1 MSKKIIITLVCFG
14 FVSAAGAAVNF
25 DQGVDVKSAVKGAVV
40 SDVKV
45 PEARFGQLIDLTRD
59 CKKITFTAAD
69 ALTSPEVSLVSRETT
84 QECQN
89 MGYPV
94 GQICIPNTRYY
105 RETVKVVIT
114 EPRVLGPD
122 QKEVFEICL
131 WGSFLNLKQV
141 SPAYNYLVREILGT
155 FELTPNGAVQ
165 PGHDDKS
172 LTKAPAQDVCQLAM
186 DTDYSCIYRCKDGS
200 YISNPNPFGPPP
212 FPGMN
217 MPMHGCRPSVP
228 NTPLITIISK

>member
-1 MSKKIIITLVCFG
+1 MIKKLIAMSFCFG
-14 FVSAAGAAVNF
+14 LASAAAAAVNF
-25 DQGVDVKSAVKGAVV
+25 DRGVDVQSAIKEASV
-40 SDVKV
+40 SEVKV

-59 CKKITFTAAD
+59 CKKITFGAAD
-69 ALTSPEVSLVSRETT
+69 PLTSPSVSLVSRETT

-94 GQICIPNTRYY
+94 GQICIPSTRYY

-114 EPRVLGPD
+114 EPRVLQPE
-122 QKEVFEICL
+122 QKEVFEVCL

-141 SPAYNYLVREILGT
+141 SPAYKYSVREILGT
-155 FELTPNGAVQ
+155 FELTPVSTG
-165 PGHDDKS
+165 
-172 LTKAPAQDVCQLAM
+172 LTKAAGQEVCALAM

-200 YISNPNPFGPPP
+200 YISKPNPFGPPS

-217 MPMHGCRPSVP
+217 IPMHGCRPSVP
-228 NTPLITIISK
+228 NTPLITITGK